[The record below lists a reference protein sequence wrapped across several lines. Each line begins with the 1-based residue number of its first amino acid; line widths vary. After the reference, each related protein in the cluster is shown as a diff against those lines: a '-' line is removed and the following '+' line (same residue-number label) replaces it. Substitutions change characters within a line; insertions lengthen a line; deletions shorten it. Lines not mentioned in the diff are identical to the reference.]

1 MVRGRLMAAHV
12 FVVPVEEFLSASW
25 GAIALTVGI
34 VFAAASLLIS
44 RALRQLERT
53 GGKMRARVGQAVAHE
68 RPHKVGGGVSP
79 GQVASGGWSTTRSL
93 VRTFQKPAFALASW
107 PAPQDGKSRAHRL
120 LNSSDRD
127 PRPSPRRAWPPS
139 RPLQTLRGY

>member
-1 MVRGRLMAAHV
+1 MAAHV
-12 FVVPVEEFLSASW
+12 FGVPVEEFLGDSW

-79 GQVASGGWSTTRSL
+79 GQVASGVWRCSYAMSRELGMGS
-93 VRTFQKPAFALASW
+93 AL
-107 PAPQDGKSRAHRL
+107 KISRAM
-120 LNSSDRD
+120 
-127 PRPSPRRAWPPS
+127 
-139 RPLQTLRGY
+139 